1 MSFHSLQFGAHARQM
16 RYDDSAPHMLATP
29 GAESSGVVVLSPVE
43 IAVVSWLVDHEETRG
58 LLERY
63 VARLDLPTNRLR
75 VTTERR
81 EFERWLGRRIRAS
94 VGGAYAFAPSAD
106 EHLIL
111 INLPRIDRSRPRSLE
126 VVVAEELLH
135 MRDRLDGDLRRHA
148 KHGYDRIA
156 HRVSALTGA
165 TLEEIRASLV
175 PPQKRPARFLY
186 SCSAC
191 GASVGRQR
199 QGIWSCGRC
208 SPRFDRRF
216 ILRLQSMAGT

>member
-1 MSFHSLQFGAHARQM
+1 MG
-16 RYDDSAPHMLATP
+16 YDASTPHTLATP
-29 GAESSGVVVLSPVE
+29 GARLAAVEAMSLLE
-43 IAVVSWLVDHEETRG
+43 IAVVSWLVDHEETRA

-63 VARLDLPTNRLR
+63 VARLELPTDHLR

-81 EFERWLGRRIRAS
+81 EFERWLGRRVRGSI
-94 VGGAYAFAPSAD
+94 GGAYAFMPPSG

-111 INLPRIDRSRPRSLE
+111 INLPRIDHSRLRSLE

-175 PPQKRPARFLY
+175 PPMRRPARFTY
-186 SCSAC
+186 WCPSC
-191 GASVGRQR
+191 GVRVPRQR
-199 QGIWSCGRC
+199 EGTWSCGRC
-208 SPRFDRRF
+208 APRFDPRF
-216 ILRLQSMAGT
+216 ILRLQSANRP